1 MRALKRHVLKRPVCD
16 GLESG
21 HPWVFRDKVGDD
33 SSLTDGD
40 WLQLVDPGG
49 AVIGTGIYQAEGGV
63 AIRVFRL
70 GHRSVTVGWLKQQ
83 LETAIDRRSA
93 LANDT
98 DAFRVLNGESDG
110 FPGIVLDVYAGVGVL
125 QTYAPGVDA
134 LGRYLAGLVA
144 DKLRLES
151 LIWKAPSKRVGG
163 LAQSNRLLRGHRP
176 YVVKFHEGALPLAAD
191 LFSGQKSGTY
201 LDLRG
206 LRRYLLG
213 QNLRGK
219 KVLNL
224 FAYTGMAGLACA
236 LAGAREVVNVDQA
249 QPSLDFGR
257 RYHKNPAMKWV
268 AADVFTWIND
278 LTAQDYDLIIVDP
291 PSMASNK
298 TQVIKALKAYHR
310 LYTTLLSKLKP
321 GGTIVACCCT
331 SRISPREFE
340 EKVSFA
346 LRPLSRK
353 FAMPMEVDHQPA
365 FSEADYLKILVFC
378 QEVVPEGSGK
388 SKAGG
393 GASSAKGGARQH
405 STSRSA
411 GAGDSR
417 SRVGARYGDAEI
429 GSGPS
434 KPKPAGKPKSFG
446 SSPSAKPKPPG
457 KPKSFGPSPSA
468 KSKPPEQSRPAG
480 PGISARSKPKTFG
493 SSTSAKSKP
502 RSFAPS
508 SPSGDTTPA
517 EKSTPF
523 GRPKPSSKP
532 KSAAKPKSSGKP
544 KSSAG
549 SSGAAGKAKSR
560 SPRSFKD
567 GGPSRGKPGR
577 R

>member
-33 SSLTDGD
+33 SSLADGD

-93 LANDT
+93 LSKDT
-98 DAFRVLNGESDG
+98 DAFRILNGESDG

-163 LAQSNRLLRGHRP
+163 AAQSNRLLRGSRP
-176 YVVKFHEGALPLAAD
+176 YVVKFHEGDLPLAAD

-278 LTAQDYDLIIVDP
+278 LAAQDYDLIIVDP

-331 SRISPREFE
+331 SRVSPREFE
-340 EKVSFA
+340 DKVSFA

-353 FAMPMEVDHQPA
+353 FAMPMEVDHKPA

-388 SKAGG
+388 SKSGG
-393 GASSAKGGARQH
+393 GASSAKGAARQN

-411 GAGDSR
+411 GAGDNR

-434 KPKPAGKPKSFG
+434 KPSFRSGGASDQSKPTGKPRSSDVSAPVQFKGRSQP
-446 SSPSAKPKPPG
+446 SSPGA
-457 KPKSFGPSPSA
+457 SA
-468 KSKPPEQSRPAG
+468 KSKPSGQPKSFA
-480 PGISARSKPKTFG
+480 PGA
-493 SSTSAKSKP
+493 SAKSKP

-508 SPSGDTTPA
+508 STSADTTPA

-549 SSGAAGKAKSR
+549 PSGAAGKAKAR